1 MPRRQTLLDRTY
13 RLLDKCDLSQSEIAR
28 RSGLGY
34 DWVQSMCIR
43 RIADPSVNKV
53 QRLHDFL
60 EDRAELLALK
70 SKGNTSGSSSDDSA
84 RGASAA

>member
-1 MPRRQTLLDRTY
+1 
-13 RLLDKCDLSQSEIAR
+13 
-28 RSGLGY
+28 
-34 DWVQSMCIR
+34 MCIR
-43 RIADPSVNKV
+43 RIQDPSVNKV

-70 SKGNTSGSSSDDSA
+70 SKSASGSSSSDSS

>member
-1 MPRRQTLLDRTY
+1 
-13 RLLDKCDLSQSEIAR
+13 
-28 RSGLGY
+28 
-34 DWVQSMCIR
+34 MCIR